1 MFKQINLSVALFAVS
16 LSSALAW
23 PYYGAISYVDSE
35 LDDLDS
41 NGYAVTIGRNV
52 DYGYLT
58 AVQLTY
64 ADHGDEDFLN
74 DDGKPRNA
82 EVTTT
87 EIAAIFSV
95 SYGQLTP
102 FLAVGYENTD
112 LDISGSEINGSDPF
126 SVTIDDDGFFYGVGV
141 DYAISDKV
149 GIRLELTYDEFTDD
163 EGEDL
168 DIETTR
174 LGIVRQF

>member
-1 MFKQINLSVALFAVS
+1 MV
-16 LSSALAW
+16 
-23 PYYGAISYVDSE
+23 
-35 LDDLDS
+35 
-41 NGYAVTIGRNV
+41 GRNV
-52 DYGYLT
+52 DYGYLK
-58 AVQLTY
+58 AIQLTY
-64 ADHGDEDFLN
+64 ADIGDGNFLN
-74 DDGKPRNA
+74 EESKPRNA
-82 EVTTT
+82 DVTST

-112 LDISGSEINGSDPF
+112 IDVSGSEINGSNPF
-126 SVTIDDDGFFYGVGV
+126 KMTMDDDGFFYGLGL

-149 GIRLELTYDEFTDD
+149 GIRLDLTYDEFTRVDGVD
-163 EGEDL
+163 S

>member
-1 MFKQINLSVALFAVS
+1 M
-16 LSSALAW
+16 
-23 PYYGAISYVDSE
+23 
-35 LDDLDS
+35 
-41 NGYAVTIGRNV
+41 
-52 DYGYLT
+52 
-58 AVQLTY
+58 
-64 ADHGDEDFLN
+64 GDENFLS
-74 DDGKPRNA
+74 DDSKPRNG
-82 EVTTT
+82 EVTST

-112 LDISGSEINGSDPF
+112 LDISGSEINGSNPF
-126 SVTIDDDGFFYGVGV
+126 SVTLDDDGFFYGVGV

>member
-1 MFKQINLSVALFAVS
+1 MV
-16 LSSALAW
+16 
-23 PYYGAISYVDSE
+23 
-35 LDDLDS
+35 
-41 NGYAVTIGRNV
+41 
-52 DYGYLT
+52 YLT

-64 ADHGDEDFLN
+64 ADMGDDSFLN
-74 DDGKPRNA
+74 DDSKPRNA
-82 EVTTT
+82 EVTST

-102 FLAVGYENTD
+102 FLALGYENTD